1 MLRIYL
7 TGELC
12 VESGR
17 LLVREQHLPRRQGR
31 LAFTYLVSERHR
43 AVSRDEL
50 AELLWPDSPPTAWG
64 VAVSALVSKL
74 RSLLAGVGL
83 ERDAIASSFG
93 CYQVKLPAG
102 AWVDTE
108 AALAAVHEAEG
119 ALRAGAPD
127 RAYVPTV
134 VAAAILRRPFLPGA
148 DGAWIDSQRDAL
160 RAALVRTLDCRAE
173 LHVWNGEP
181 SLALR
186 AAAGAVRLE
195 PYRETGYQR
204 LVRIHLAM
212 GNRAEALRAYE
223 LCRRLLAEELGTRP
237 TADTE
242 ALLEVVRA

>member
-17 LLVREQHLPRRQGR
+17 LLIREQRLPRRQGR
-31 LAFTYLVSERHR
+31 LAFAYLVSERHR
-43 AVSRDEL
+43 AVTRDEL
-50 AELLWPDSPPTAWG
+50 AELLWPDGLPTAWE

-74 RSLLAGVGL
+74 RSLLAELGL
-83 ERDAIASSFG
+83 ERDAIASAFG
-93 CYQVKLPAG
+93 CYQVKLPPG

-108 AALAAVHEAEG
+108 AALASVHEAEG
-119 ALRAGAPD
+119 ALRAGTPD
-127 RAYVPTV
+127 RAYIPTV

-148 DGAWIDSQRDAL
+148 EGVWIDSRREAL

-173 LHVWNGEP
+173 LHMWNAEA

-186 AAAGAVRLE
+186 AAEEGVRLE

-212 GNRAEALRAYE
+212 GNRAEALRVFE
-223 LCRRLLAEELGTRP
+223 RCRRLLAEELGTRP

-242 ALLEVVRA
+242 ALLGAVRA